1 MWLNP
6 IFFFQAESSLKLFF
20 ITHTFDSGGFFTFL
34 LDLAHGAP
42 WASVVNLVKKPAL
55 IVNATY
61 LELNDFNTSMW
72 FSWCP
77 TDPKKLQSIEQC
89 IQIHQVCVSKHHR
102 YDINISSLR
111 FLYIFDRSGLLCAA
125 ALLIR
130 SRTLDCSIRMY
141 YDNNHS

>member
-1 MWLNP
+1 MCDSTQEI
-6 IFFFQAESSLKLFF
+6 IFFFKQKSSLKLFF

-72 FSWCP
+72 FS
-77 TDPKKLQSIEQC
+77 
-89 IQIHQVCVSKHHR
+89 
-102 YDINISSLR
+102 
-111 FLYIFDRSGLLCAA
+111 
-125 ALLIR
+125 
-130 SRTLDCSIRMY
+130 
-141 YDNNHS
+141 